1 MSTLRSALD
10 ALAESFADSV
20 LDVVRS
26 ANMAELIGA
35 QGGRTARVVT
45 TAPTTKLLRPTA
57 KPAKPGRLPRRS
69 AEDIAAALGQ
79 VLALVKKNK
88 DGLRAEEIRASLG
101 LESKELPRVLKEGIA
116 TRKLRT
122 STRCTEPVLDGV
134 LVVKQ
139 ARVRG
144 RSVSAKPAALA
155 GAAAAEP

>member
-10 ALAESFADSV
+10 ALAESFTDSV

-26 ANMAELIGA
+26 ANLDELIGA
-35 QGGRTARVVT
+35 QGARSARIVT
-45 TAPTTKLLRPTA
+45 TAPTTKLTRPAA

-69 AEDIAAALGQ
+69 ADDIAAALGQ

-122 STRCTEPVLDGV
+122 KGQKRATTYFAV
-134 LVVKQ
+134 
-139 ARVRG
+139 
-144 RSVSAKPAALA
+144 
-155 GAAAAEP
+155 